1 MGSIIMDIGRMWPIF
16 RKRLIAVLIIR
27 IRIHNMSVILMII
40 KCCIVENALHSLL
53 AKDFK

>member
-1 MGSIIMDIGRMWPIF
+1 MGSIIMDIGRMGPIF